1 MQGVAN
7 LTPPLSSSDG
17 AFTYSFTGALSG
29 CQSNLAGAP
38 TSGNE
43 SAGVTQPESVTLTN
57 LTTGTTTTGTVTY
70 QEPVPTGSGSCGSSN
85 TAGESL
91 TTWAGGTHT
100 VVDYTTNGAL
110 AGVALQGT
118 VAPAMTLTLVSSS
131 VPAGYS
137 APATFTVTSDEPS
150 FPAGDGAVGALTF
163 TPTTQDQNC
172 VTVGV
177 SSANISGTVGIGS
190 QS

>member
-1 MQGVAN
+1 MSRRHLAFVLAVAALGVSLLAVAPASAAPGGGECQLQGVAN

-100 VVDYTTNGAL
+100 VVDYTTNGAPP
-110 AGVALQGT
+110 GVAPRGA
-118 VAPAMTLTLVSSS
+118 VAPANALQRVGLD
-131 VPAGYS
+131 AARANARAQYS
-137 APATFTVTSDEPS
+137 RLLPE
-150 FPAGDGAVGALTF
+150 
-163 TPTTQDQNC
+163 TPVD
-172 VTVGV
+172 
-177 SSANISGTVGIGS
+177 A
-190 QS
+190 